1 MKKYE
6 YSKTEKAV
14 MEKSAV
20 PFAVYQFIDKKVTTV
35 LVSDGFVELM
45 GFESRE
51 DAVWMMDN
59 DMYHDSHPDD
69 IARIADDALRFA
81 LGEAEYNVV
90 YRSKKNNGTP
100 DEPYH
105 IIHAFGRHIYP
116 RKNVRLAMVWYV
128 DEGEF
133 IGEGSLKPD
142 SISKNFS
149 FSLNVSS
156 LLQKS
161 NYDFL
166 TGISNMDHFFE
177 LAGFSK
183 ARAASAGK
191 EVVVGFANINGM
203 KFYNRRFGFA
213 GGDKLLRDFAN
224 LLIRHFGSEN
234 CCRLGQDNFAFLA
247 FSEDAEKRIYALF
260 KDFDRTAGEMNV
272 SVRIGLYPDSMG
284 AAEISIACDRA
295 KYACNR
301 LRNSNKNNFIYF
313 DKEMLAYETN
323 RQYIID
329 NLDRAIKEGWIQA
342 YYQPIVRAANGR
354 VCDEEALARWIDPV
368 KGMLSPAQFIPIL
381 EDSKLIYKV
390 DLHMVD
396 MILDK
401 MKKQKA
407 RGIYVVP
414 ISVNLSRTDFD
425 ACDIVYEITK
435 RVDMAGIGREML
447 TIEITES
454 VVGTDFDFIKEQV
467 EKFQNLGFK
476 VWMDDFGSGYSSLD
490 VLQSIRFDLIKLDMR
505 FMQQFENENSKVI
518 LTELMKMAL
527 GLGLETVCEG
537 VETKEQVDFLAEIGC
552 TKLQGYY
559 YTKPISFDQIMKRY
573 LAGVQIGFENPAESD
588 YYGSIGRINLYDMA
602 VIANDDPEAFDRY
615 FNMLPMAVIE
625 TDEKTLGIVR
635 CNHSYREFLKRS
647 FGGSEAEKKLSYE
660 AFGNSLS
667 PGFANALKKIHDGD
681 DRAFIEEKINR
692 DSVIHAFARRI
703 AINPVNGVVACAIV
717 VFGIT
722 KENNRSI
729 SYADMANSLSSDYI
743 YLYYVNLETEE
754 FVEYRSDPESTD
766 LAAERHGG
774 DFFAESLK
782 DARVVV
788 CAEDADRF
796 IASFTREN
804 ILNTINEH
812 GAYTITYRI
821 KINGN
826 KCMYVSMK
834 AVKMSSDDNYLI
846 IGVNNVDAYMR
857 QQEAMER
864 MREEQVTY
872 ARISAL
878 TGNYVCVYIV
888 DPKTDE
894 FKEYGATFV
903 YEGLGLPKDGKDFF
917 RKARRECLRTLYE
930 EDQELFMK
938 EFKKRNI
945 MKTIKE
951 DGVFMLRY
959 RLMLDG
965 KPTLTGLKA
974 ALVYENDGTKL
985 VIGVSN
991 IDKQQRKQR

>member
-1 MKKYE
+1 MRKYE

-35 LVSDGFVELM
+35 LVSDGFVELL

-90 YRSKKNNGTP
+90 YRSKKNNGTQ

-490 VLQSIRFDLIKLDMR
+490 VLQSIHFDLIKLDMR

-667 PGFANALKKIHDGD
+667 SGFANALKKIHDGD
-681 DRAFIEEKINR
+681 DRAFIEENINR

-717 VFGIT
+717 VFGII

-729 SYADMANSLSSDYI
+729 S
-743 YLYYVNLETEE
+743 
-754 FVEYRSDPESTD
+754 
-766 LAAERHGG
+766 
-774 DFFAESLK
+774 
-782 DARVVV
+782 
-788 CAEDADRF
+788 
-796 IASFTREN
+796 
-804 ILNTINEH
+804 
-812 GAYTITYRI
+812 
-821 KINGN
+821 
-826 KCMYVSMK
+826 
-834 AVKMSSDDNYLI
+834 
-846 IGVNNVDAYMR
+846 
-857 QQEAMER
+857 
-864 MREEQVTY
+864 
-872 ARISAL
+872 
-878 TGNYVCVYIV
+878 
-888 DPKTDE
+888 
-894 FKEYGATFV
+894 
-903 YEGLGLPKDGKDFF
+903 
-917 RKARRECLRTLYE
+917 
-930 EDQELFMK
+930 
-938 EFKKRNI
+938 
-945 MKTIKE
+945 
-951 DGVFMLRY
+951 
-959 RLMLDG
+959 
-965 KPTLTGLKA
+965 
-974 ALVYENDGTKL
+974 
-985 VIGVSN
+985 
-991 IDKQQRKQR
+991 